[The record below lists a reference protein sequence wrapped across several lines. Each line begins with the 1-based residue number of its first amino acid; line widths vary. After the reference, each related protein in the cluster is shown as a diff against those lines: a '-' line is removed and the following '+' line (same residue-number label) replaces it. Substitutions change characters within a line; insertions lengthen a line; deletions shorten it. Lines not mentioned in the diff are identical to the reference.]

1 MQDSVSLYREENSIV
16 SFPLLSSI
24 PKSSPLLSIIKT
36 DSGFTLKPENS
47 SEMWSVIDCNKGK
60 IAGSKGY
67 KLNISDTVKLG
78 RVKYTVKDISLTKTE
93 FSSPNESQ
101 LCHVSSSE
109 DSQLCRICL
118 VEEEPNDPLISP
130 CNCGGTMKFI
140 HLSCFKK
147 WIESRTTKKIAEP
160 SVSYFVKSL
169 TCEISRCPVL
179 PRLVVNG
186 QDIDL
191 LDTKPVPAPYV
202 VLESSPSDKNEY
214 SLHHI
219 SMASKNEVK
228 LGRGHD
234 SDIRISD
241 ISVSRCHAIL
251 KFAENEFVLEDNS
264 SKFGTLVGNKE
275 ICIDKGN
282 CSACIQVGR
291 TLLIFT
297 LNVGDLDLDNSVD
310 ETDEEQDL

>member
-1 MQDSVSLYREENSIV
+1 M
-16 SFPLLSSI
+16 
-24 PKSSPLLSIIKT
+24 LSIIKT
-36 DSGFTLKPENS
+36 DSGFILKPENS

-60 IAGSKGY
+60 TAGAKGY
-67 KLNISDTVKLG
+67 KLKINDTVKLG
-78 RVKYTVKDISLTKTE
+78 RVKYTVKDITLRDKLSFPTK
-93 FSSPNESQ
+93 ESQ
-101 LCHVSSSE
+101 VCHVPSLE
-109 DSQLCRICL
+109 DHQLCRICL
-118 VEEEPNDPLISP
+118 VEEEQNDPLIAP

-147 WIESRTTKKIAEP
+147 WIESRTSTKLFESSK
-160 SVSYFVKSL
+160 SYFVKSL
-169 TCEISRCPVL
+169 TCEISRCPIL

-191 LDTKPVPAPYV
+191 LDTSPVPAPYV
-202 VLESSPSDKNEY
+202 ILESSPSDKNEY

-219 SMASKNEVK
+219 SMANKNEVK

-241 ISVSRCHAIL
+241 ISVSRCHAIMKL
-251 KFAENEFVLEDNS
+251 AENEFVLEDNS

-275 ICIDKGN
+275 ILIDKAN
-282 CSACIQVGR
+282 FSACIQVGR

-297 LNVGDLDLDNSVD
+297 LKRQDSDFDNSVD